1 MQYNFI
7 PGNQFQSYMQAKFN
21 ADLNSTLKVISHVRG
36 KEALVYGYISEIADL
51 FQPVN
56 YVLGNP
62 SGLYSDYE
70 SFSRHFVK
78 YWRNALDIPREDS
91 DELKDIFDEGVSSQK
106 ICKNGDASS
115 VLFEN
120 GKRLTATDCLNAIYE
135 VFQAF

>member
-7 PGNQFQSYMQAKFN
+7 PGNQFQSYMQVKFN

-70 SFSRHFVK
+70 SFRRYFVK

-106 ICKNGDASS
+106 SCKNGDASS
-115 VLFEN
+115 ELFEN

-135 VFQAF
+135 VFQEF